1 MLRRSV
7 GFVRFTLSGD
17 ATSAATKTGT
27 PETLTF
33 PLSNY
38 HPRRSRLQTAMA
50 PRHTLLYSAIY
61 ILRCVCVHASQRLL
75 YFLPAPSWM
84 KASLLEP
91 SSDHMRSSHR
101 STDLWLTDSAVCG
114 AGEPLQM
121 TSARD
126 EILMTG
132 RGDGGVN
139 IFSASLVISIF
150 SLSFFFFL
158 FFSLVTPLDATLM
171 HLFCSIEHI
180 GMADFPRLGGALD
193 QKLSLLSTTAGEK
206 G

>member
-1 MLRRSV
+1 
-7 GFVRFTLSGD
+7 
-17 ATSAATKTGT
+17 
-27 PETLTF
+27 
-33 PLSNY
+33 
-38 HPRRSRLQTAMA
+38 MA

-61 ILRCVCVHASQRLL
+61 ILRCVCVHASPRLL
-75 YFLPAPSWM
+75 YPFPAPSWM

-91 SSDHMRSSHR
+91 SSDRMRSSHR
-101 STDLWLTDSAVCG
+101 STDLWLTDSAVCV
-114 AGEPLQM
+114 AGKPLRM
-121 TSARD
+121 TSAHD

-132 RGDGGVN
+132 RGDSGVN

-150 SLSFFFFL
+150 SLSFFFPP
-158 FFSLVTPLDATLM
+158 LVTPLDATLM

-193 QKLSLLSTTAGEK
+193 QKLSLLSTTAREK

>member
-1 MLRRSV
+1 
-7 GFVRFTLSGD
+7 
-17 ATSAATKTGT
+17 
-27 PETLTF
+27 
-33 PLSNY
+33 
-38 HPRRSRLQTAMA
+38 MA

-61 ILRCVCVHASQRLL
+61 ILRCVCVHASPRLL
-75 YFLPAPSWM
+75 YILPAPSWM

-114 AGEPLQM
+114 TGEPLQM

-150 SLSFFFFL
+150 SLSFFPP
-158 FFSLVTPLDATLM
+158 LVTPLDATLM

-193 QKLSLLSTTAGEK
+193 QKLSLLSATAGEK
-206 G
+206 GWVRERTSTFQAEGLIKIRFDD